1 MNPANILQKST
12 FLEKRK
18 FEFFTF
24 ENAPLNNDVYADKNV
39 FNDLVLKLDTYLPPT
54 EVYKYLKEHQNDG
67 LSFLHLKTRSFK

>member
-39 FNDLVLKLDTYLPPT
+39 FNFYI
-54 EVYKYLKEHQNDG
+54 
-67 LSFLHLKTRSFK
+67 